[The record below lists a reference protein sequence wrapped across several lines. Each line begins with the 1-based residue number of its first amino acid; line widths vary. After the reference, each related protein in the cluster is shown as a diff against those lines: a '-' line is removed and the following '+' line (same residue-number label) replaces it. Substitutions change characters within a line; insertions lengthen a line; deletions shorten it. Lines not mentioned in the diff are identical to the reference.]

1 MPEARPRLINN
12 RIAPPSTGSTDL
24 AGPWPDEA
32 VPPPRVGA
40 NLSSFSG
47 SCSYRPYGS
56 GASSTA
62 TSQRS
67 TGTAPTTSW
76 ARNTM
81 PRAPSDGTR
90 VIKTKIVSMADVDRD
105 VLAALNYVWERI
117 RQRDPRVLPV
127 VFSLQPRR
135 PSWCNTVEW
144 DTPGAVPVLIVN
156 LADGDRIVSGTE
168 LMTWLLHMAAH
179 SVPGGTS
186 QSAEGR
192 FHPVAFR
199 DAAESIGLTAERGLS
214 TMEPGDA
221 KHALGYA
228 RISLDKP
235 APYRA
240 AINRLDKALAAWDG
254 QIVRHASRGPVSLAC
269 KCTPETLPA
278 RDRHTQW
285 PRIIRASRG
294 IASERAASAASTAAS
309 CSRSVRRPS
318 AGPAPRSPADQGVS
332 SGLQE

>member
-1 MPEARPRLINN
+1 
-12 RIAPPSTGSTDL
+12 
-24 AGPWPDEA
+24 
-32 VPPPRVGA
+32 
-40 NLSSFSG
+40 
-47 SCSYRPYGS
+47 
-56 GASSTA
+56 
-62 TSQRS
+62 
-67 TGTAPTTSW
+67 
-76 ARNTM
+76 
-81 PRAPSDGTR
+81 
-90 VIKTKIVSMADVDRD
+90 MADVDRD

-144 DTPGAVPVLIVN
+144 DTPGAMPVLIVN

-228 RISLDKP
+228 RISLDNP

-254 QIVRHASRGPVSLAC
+254 QIVRHESRGPVSLAC
-269 KCTPETLPA
+269 KCTPDTLPA

-294 IASERAASAASTAAS
+294 IASDGNIRCEYCGELFEIREAPK
-309 CSRSVRRPS
+309 RRT
-318 AGPAPRSPADQGVS
+318 GS
-332 SGLQE
+332 SITG